1 MIDMSLHD
9 DTVKE
14 TMVLSLKKWYVLYVA
29 SRMEKSVQKSLVE
42 AISSSDL
49 KDKFGQ
55 ILVPS
60 EEILDVKGGRKTLT
74 ERRFFPGYILIQM
87 EMNDDTWHLV
97 RSVKKVAGFIGGDKN
112 HPSPISEKEISLI
125 LDQIK
130 VGSEKPKPKVEYQ
143 KAEMVRVK
151 EGPFTDFIGI
161 VQDVHNEKSKLHILV
176 SIFGRQT
183 PVELDFSQVEKS

>member
-1 MIDMSLHD
+1 MDLHD
-9 DTVKE
+9 DVKA
-14 TMVLSLKKWYVLYVA
+14 VVYSAKKWYVLYVA
-29 SRMEKSVQKSLVE
+29 SRMEKSVQKNLMD
-42 AISSSDL
+42 AIAASVH
-49 KDKFGQ
+49 KDKFGD

-60 EEILDVKGGRKTLT
+60 EEVLDVKAGKKTLT

-97 RSVKKVAGFIGGDKN
+97 RSVKKIAGFIGGDKN
-112 HPSPISEKEISLI
+112 HPSPVSEKEIALI

-130 VGSEKPKPKVEYQ
+130 MGAEKPKPKIEFQ
-143 KAEMVRVK
+143 KAEMVRIK
-151 EGPFTDFIGI
+151 DGPFTDFVGV